1 MKEFKSGRSEC
12 YNLVGA
18 YQGIV
23 CSVWIFRKHWPTYS
37 ALEATILVGS
47 LQFKNA
53 AGAGVRVFDTC
64 TDTTYFTKNYLKII
78 PNLTEKSRGPLI
90 QILDPPMH

>member
-1 MKEFKSGRSEC
+1 MLCLDISK
-12 YNLVGA
+12 
-18 YQGIV
+18 
-23 CSVWIFRKHWPTYS
+23 TYS

-53 AGAGVRVFDTC
+53 AGTGVGGFDSC

-78 PNLTEKSRGPLI
+78 LKSHRKFRGPLI
-90 QILDPPMH
+90 QILDPPIH